1 MIKVLKRK
9 VMVSIKIKTVVTIIM
24 EGGAVIVKG
33 HPGVFL
39 DVGKVLFLILSDT
52 YMKPCYMVTY

>member
-1 MIKVLKRK
+1 
-9 VMVSIKIKTVVTIIM
+9 MVSIKIKTVVIIIM
-24 EGGAVIVKG
+24 EGGAVIGKVY
-33 HPGVFL
+33 PGVFL